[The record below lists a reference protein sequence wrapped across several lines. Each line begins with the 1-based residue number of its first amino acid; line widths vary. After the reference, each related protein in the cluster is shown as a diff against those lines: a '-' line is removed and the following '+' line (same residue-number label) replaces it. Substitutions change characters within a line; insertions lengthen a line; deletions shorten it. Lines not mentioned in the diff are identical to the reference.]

1 MGARAAWVAG
11 LALLAGATAHAADD
25 IAWIWPTSGAPP
37 GPLREAAVLVE
48 TVVLQGQGVVRRPRM
63 QALVMAPGVAVTPV
77 VHVQAGAGS
86 GAVFTP
92 AQRHAVLVALQ
103 RYAPR
108 ASSGTVQLDFEAP
121 PRQRE
126 AYLALVADARRLLP
140 RTLKLS
146 VTALASWCRQGDW
159 LDRIEADEVVPMLY
173 RLGPESEDWR
183 RLWLH
188 NPERLHARCRG
199 PAVGFAVQEM
209 PASPVFDRYTRRYW
223 FHERNWSTPLPTPP
237 RHAT

>member
-1 MGARAAWVAG
+1 MAARAAWVAG

-92 AQRHAVLVALQ
+92 AQRHAVLAALQ

-126 AYLALVADARRLLP
+126 ADLALVADARRLLP

-159 LDRIEADEVVPMLY
+159 QTPFSRRFISRTTSPHWISRPARTIE
-173 RLGPESEDWR
+173 
-183 RLWLH
+183 
-188 NPERLHARCRG
+188 RCRYLIWTRTG
-199 PAVGFAVQEM
+199 
-209 PASPVFDRYTRRYW
+209 AST
-223 FHERNWSTPLPTPP
+223 
-237 RHAT
+237 